1 MHQPH
6 NTFHTK
12 FSHIDQ
18 GVIIMLHLH
27 IHPENP
33 QARLI
38 TQAVERIRS
47 GDVVVYPTDAA
58 YAIGCQIGN
67 KSAMERIAQ
76 IRNLGAKHQYAIMCC
91 DLSDIA
97 TYAKVDNAMY
107 RLLKANTPAVTTF
120 ILPATSEVPKRLM
133 HPKKKTIGLRIP
145 SNPVAQALLKELGEP
160 LLTSTLILP
169 DQKDPLDDPY
179 DIENQLA
186 KRIDVFID
194 SGFGTLST
202 TSIVDLSG
210 ENPVVVRRG
219 VGDVSAFE

>member
-1 MHQPH
+1 
-6 NTFHTK
+6 
-12 FSHIDQ
+12 
-18 GVIIMLHLH
+18 MLHLH

-38 TQAVERIRS
+38 TQAVERIRA

-67 KSAMERIAQ
+67 KHAMERIAQ
-76 IRNLGAKHQYAIMCC
+76 IRGLGPKHQYAIMCS

-97 TYAKVDNAMY
+97 TYAKVDNATY
-107 RLLKANTPAVTTF
+107 RLLKANTPSITTF
-120 ILPATSEVPKRLM
+120 ILTATSEVPKRLM
-133 HPKKKTIGLRIP
+133 HPKKRTIGLRIP
-145 SNPVAQALLKELGEP
+145 SNPIVQALLKELGEP

-169 DQKDPLDDPY
+169 DQTDPLDDPF
-179 DIENQLA
+179 DIENQLS

-194 SGFGTLST
+194 GGLGTLST

-210 ENPVVVRRG
+210 DQPEIVRRG
-219 VGDVSAFE
+219 VGDVSAFD

>member
-1 MHQPH
+1 
-6 NTFHTK
+6 
-12 FSHIDQ
+12 
-18 GVIIMLHLH
+18 MLHLH
-27 IHPENP
+27 VHPENP
-33 QARLI
+33 QQRLI
-38 TQAVERIRS
+38 EQVVERIRA

-67 KSAMERIAQ
+67 KNAMERIAQ
-76 IRNLGAKHQYAIMCC
+76 IRGLGPKHQYAIMCC

-97 TYAKVDNAMY
+97 TYAKVDNATY
-107 RLLKANTPAVTTF
+107 RLLKANTPAITTF
-120 ILPATSEVPKRLM
+120 ILPATSEVPRRLM

-145 SNPVAQALLKELGEP
+145 SNPICQALLKELGEP

-169 DQKDPLDDPY
+169 GQEDPLDDPY

-194 SGFGTLST
+194 GGFGTLTT

-210 ENPVVVRRG
+210 EHPEIIRRG

>member
-1 MHQPH
+1 
-6 NTFHTK
+6 
-12 FSHIDQ
+12 
-18 GVIIMLHLH
+18 MLHLH

-76 IRNLGAKHQYAIMCC
+76 IRNLGAKHQYAIMGC

>member
-1 MHQPH
+1 
-6 NTFHTK
+6 
-12 FSHIDQ
+12 
-18 GVIIMLHLH
+18 MLHLH

-38 TQAVERIRS
+38 TQAVERIRA

-76 IRNLGAKHQYAIMCC
+76 IRGLGPKHQYAIMCC

-107 RLLKANTPAVTTF
+107 RLLKNNTPAVTTF

-169 DQKDPLDDPY
+169 DQKDPLDDPF
-179 DIENQLA
+179 DIENQLG

-210 ENPVVVRRG
+210 ENPEIVRRG

>member
-1 MHQPH
+1 
-6 NTFHTK
+6 
-12 FSHIDQ
+12 
-18 GVIIMLHLH
+18 MLHLRV
-27 IHPENP
+27 HPDNP
-33 QARLI
+33 QPRLI
-38 TQAVERIRS
+38 SQAVERIRA

-67 KSAMERIAQ
+67 KAAMERIGQ
-76 IRNLGAKHQYAIMCC
+76 IRGLGAKHQYAIICA

-107 RLLKANTPAVTTF
+107 RLLKNNTPAVTTF

-145 SNPVAQALLKELGEP
+145 SNPICQMLLQELGEP

-169 DQKDPLDDPY
+169 NQTDPLDDPF
-179 DIENQLA
+179 DIEMQLG

-194 SGFGTLST
+194 GGLGTLST
-202 TSIVDLSG
+202 TSIVDLSKDQP
-210 ENPVVVRRG
+210 EIVRRG
-219 VGDVSAFE
+219 VGNVSAFE

>member
-1 MHQPH
+1 
-6 NTFHTK
+6 
-12 FSHIDQ
+12 
-18 GVIIMLHLH
+18 MLHLH

-38 TQAVERIRS
+38 TQAVERIRA

-67 KSAMERIAQ
+67 KNAMERIAQ
-76 IRNLGAKHQYAIMCC
+76 IRGLGPKHQYAIMCC

-107 RLLKANTPAVTTF
+107 RLLKNNTPAVTTF

-145 SNPVAQALLKELGEP
+145 SNPVAQALLQELGEP

-179 DIENQLA
+179 DIENQLG

-210 ENPVVVRRG
+210 ENPVIVRRG

>member
-1 MHQPH
+1 
-6 NTFHTK
+6 
-12 FSHIDQ
+12 
-18 GVIIMLHLH
+18 MLHLH
-27 IHPENP
+27 VHPENP
-33 QARLI
+33 QQRLI
-38 TQAVERIRS
+38 EQAVERIRA
-47 GDVVVYPTDAA
+47 GDVVVYPTDTA

-67 KSAMERIAQ
+67 KNAMERIAQ
-76 IRNLGAKHQYAIMCC
+76 IRGLGPKHQYAIMCC

-97 TYAKVDNAMY
+97 TYAKVDNATY
-107 RLLKANTPAVTTF
+107 RLLKANTPAITTF
-120 ILPATSEVPKRLM
+120 ILPATSEVPRRLM

-145 SNPVAQALLKELGEP
+145 SNPICQALLKELGEP

-169 DQKDPLDDPY
+169 GQEDPLDDPY

-194 SGFGTLST
+194 GGFGTLTT

-210 ENPVVVRRG
+210 EHPEIIRRG

>member
-1 MHQPH
+1 
-6 NTFHTK
+6 
-12 FSHIDQ
+12 
-18 GVIIMLHLH
+18 MLHLH

-38 TQAVERIRS
+38 TQAVERIRA

-76 IRNLGAKHQYAIMCC
+76 IRGLGPKHQYAIMCC

-107 RLLKANTPAVTTF
+107 RLLKNNTPAVTTF

-179 DIENQLA
+179 DIENQLG

-210 ENPVVVRRG
+210 ENPEIIRRG
-219 VGDVSAFE
+219 VGDVSAFG

>member
-1 MHQPH
+1 
-6 NTFHTK
+6 
-12 FSHIDQ
+12 
-18 GVIIMLHLH
+18 MLHLH

-33 QARLI
+33 QTRLI
-38 TQAVERIRS
+38 TQAVERIRA

-67 KSAMERIAQ
+67 KNAMERIAQ
-76 IRNLGAKHQYAIMCC
+76 IRGLGPKHQYAIMCC

-107 RLLKANTPAVTTF
+107 RLLKNNTPAVTTF

-145 SNPVAQALLKELGEP
+145 SNPVAQALLQELGEP

-179 DIENQLA
+179 DIENQLGN
-186 KRIDVFID
+186 RIDVFID

-210 ENPVVVRRG
+210 ENPEIIRRG
-219 VGDVSAFE
+219 VGDVSAFG

>member
-1 MHQPH
+1 
-6 NTFHTK
+6 
-12 FSHIDQ
+12 
-18 GVIIMLHLH
+18 MLHLH

-38 TQAVERIRS
+38 TQAVDRIRA

-67 KSAMERIAQ
+67 KNAMERIAQ
-76 IRNLGAKHQYAIMCC
+76 IRGLGPKHQYAIMCC

-107 RLLKANTPAVTTF
+107 RLLKNNTPAVTTF

-145 SNPVAQALLKELGEP
+145 SNPVAQALLQELGAP

-179 DIENQLA
+179 DIENQLG

-210 ENPVVVRRG
+210 ENPEIIRRG

>member
-1 MHQPH
+1 
-6 NTFHTK
+6 
-12 FSHIDQ
+12 
-18 GVIIMLHLH
+18 MLHLH

-38 TQAVERIRS
+38 HQAVERIRA

-76 IRNLGAKHQYAIMCC
+76 IRGLGPKHQYAIMCC

-107 RLLKANTPAVTTF
+107 RLLKANTPSITTY

-145 SNPVAQALLKELGEP
+145 TNPICQALLQELGEP
-160 LLTSTLILP
+160 ILTSTLILP
-169 DQKDPLDDPY
+169 GQEDPLDDPY
-179 DIENQLA
+179 DIENQLS

-194 SGFGTLST
+194 GGFGTLTT

-210 ENPVVVRRG
+210 DNPEVIRQG
-219 VGDVSAFE
+219 AGDVSAFE

>member
-1 MHQPH
+1 
-6 NTFHTK
+6 
-12 FSHIDQ
+12 
-18 GVIIMLHLH
+18 MLHLRV
-27 IHPENP
+27 HPENP
-33 QARLI
+33 QPRLI
-38 TQAVERIRS
+38 SQAVERIRA

-67 KSAMERIAQ
+67 KAAMERIAQ
-76 IRNLGAKHQYAIMCC
+76 IRDLSPKHQYAILCC

-107 RLLKANTPAVTTF
+107 RLLKNNTPAVTTF
-120 ILPATSEVPKRLM
+120 ILPATSEVPRRLM

-145 SNPVAQALLKELGEP
+145 SNPVCQMLLKELDEP

-169 DQKDPLDDPY
+169 GQDDPLDDPY
-179 DIENQLA
+179 DIEMQLG

-194 SGFGTLST
+194 SGLGTLTT

-210 ENPVVVRRG
+210 DQPEIIRRG
-219 VGDVSAFE
+219 IGDVSAFE

>member
-1 MHQPH
+1 
-6 NTFHTK
+6 
-12 FSHIDQ
+12 
-18 GVIIMLHLH
+18 MLHLH

-38 TQAVERIRS
+38 TQAVDRIRA

-76 IRNLGAKHQYAIMCC
+76 IRGLGPKHQYAIMCC

-107 RLLKANTPAVTTF
+107 RLLKNNTPAVTTF

-179 DIENQLA
+179 DIENQLG

-194 SGFGTLST
+194 SGFGTLSM

-210 ENPVVVRRG
+210 ENPEIIRRG

>member
-1 MHQPH
+1 
-6 NTFHTK
+6 
-12 FSHIDQ
+12 
-18 GVIIMLHLH
+18 MLHLH

-33 QARLI
+33 QPRLI
-38 TQAVERIRS
+38 QQAVERIRA

-67 KSAMERIAQ
+67 KSAMERIAH
-76 IRNLGAKHQYAIMCC
+76 IRGLGPKHQYAIVCS

-107 RLLKANTPAVTTF
+107 RLLKNNTPAVSTF
-120 ILPATSEVPKRLM
+120 ILPATSEVPRRLM

-145 SNPVAQALLKELGEP
+145 TNPICQALLKELGEP
-160 LLTSTLILP
+160 LLTSTLMLP
-169 DQKDPLDDPY
+169 NQEDPLNDPY
-179 DIENQLA
+179 EIELQLG

-194 SGFGTLST
+194 GGFGSLNT
-202 TSIVDLSG
+202 TSIIDLSG
-210 ENPVVVRRG
+210 DQAVVIRRG

>member
-1 MHQPH
+1 
-6 NTFHTK
+6 
-12 FSHIDQ
+12 
-18 GVIIMLHLH
+18 MLHLH

-38 TQAVERIRS
+38 TQAVERIRA

-67 KSAMERIAQ
+67 KSALERIAQ
-76 IRNLGAKHQYAIMCC
+76 IRGLGPKHQYAIMCC

-107 RLLKANTPAVTTF
+107 RLLKNNTPAVTTF

-145 SNPVAQALLKELGEP
+145 SNPVAQALLQELGEP

-179 DIENQLA
+179 DIENQLG

-210 ENPVVVRRG
+210 ENPEIIRRG
-219 VGDVSAFE
+219 VGDVSAFG

>member
-1 MHQPH
+1 
-6 NTFHTK
+6 
-12 FSHIDQ
+12 
-18 GVIIMLHLH
+18 MLHLH

-38 TQAVERIRS
+38 TQAVDRIRA

-67 KSAMERIAQ
+67 KNAMERIAQ
-76 IRNLGAKHQYAIMCC
+76 IRGLGPKHQYAIMCC

-107 RLLKANTPAVTTF
+107 RLLKNNTPAVTTF

-145 SNPVAQALLKELGEP
+145 SNPIAQALLKELGEP

-169 DQKDPLDDPY
+169 DQTEPLDDPY
-179 DIENQLA
+179 DIENQLG

-194 SGFGTLST
+194 GGFGTLST
-202 TSIVDLSG
+202 TSILDLSG
-210 ENPVVVRRG
+210 ENPEIVRRG

>member
-1 MHQPH
+1 
-6 NTFHTK
+6 
-12 FSHIDQ
+12 
-18 GVIIMLHLH
+18 MLHLH

-38 TQAVERIRS
+38 TQAVDRIRA

-67 KSAMERIAQ
+67 KNAMERIAQ
-76 IRNLGAKHQYAIMCC
+76 IRGLGPKHQYAIMCC

-107 RLLKANTPAVTTF
+107 RLLKNNTPAVTTF
-120 ILPATSEVPKRLM
+120 ILPATNEVPKRLM

-145 SNPVAQALLKELGEP
+145 SNPIAQTLLKELGEP

-169 DQKDPLDDPY
+169 DQTEPLDDPY
-179 DIENQLA
+179 DIENQLG

-194 SGFGTLST
+194 GGFGTLST

-210 ENPVVVRRG
+210 ENPEIVRRG

>member
-1 MHQPH
+1 
-6 NTFHTK
+6 
-12 FSHIDQ
+12 
-18 GVIIMLHLH
+18 MLHLRV
-27 IHPENP
+27 HPDNP

-38 TQAVERIRS
+38 SQAVERIRA

-67 KSAMERIAQ
+67 KHAMERIAQ
-76 IRNLGAKHQYAIMCC
+76 IRGLGPKHQYAIICC
-91 DLSDIA
+91 DLSDLA
-97 TYAKVDNAMY
+97 TYAKVDNAVY
-107 RLLKANTPAVTTF
+107 RLLKNNTPAVTTF

-145 SNPVAQALLKELGEP
+145 TNPVCQMLLQELGEP

-169 DQKDPLDDPY
+169 DQTDPLDDPY
-179 DIENQLA
+179 DIEIQLG

-194 SGFGTLST
+194 SGLGTLST

-210 ENPVVVRRG
+210 DQPEVIRRG

>member
-1 MHQPH
+1 
-6 NTFHTK
+6 
-12 FSHIDQ
+12 
-18 GVIIMLHLH
+18 MLHLH

-38 TQAVERIRS
+38 TQAVERIRA

-76 IRNLGAKHQYAIMCC
+76 IRGLGPKHQYAIMCC

-107 RLLKANTPAVTTF
+107 RLLKNNTPAVTTF

-145 SNPVAQALLKELGEP
+145 GNPVAQALLQELGAP

-179 DIENQLA
+179 DIENQLG

-210 ENPVVVRRG
+210 ENPEIIRRG

>member
-1 MHQPH
+1 
-6 NTFHTK
+6 
-12 FSHIDQ
+12 
-18 GVIIMLHLH
+18 MLHLH

-120 ILPATSEVPKRLM
+120 ILAATSEVPKRLM

-210 ENPVVVRRG
+210 ENPVVVRHG

>member
-1 MHQPH
+1 
-6 NTFHTK
+6 
-12 FSHIDQ
+12 
-18 GVIIMLHLH
+18 MLHLH

-38 TQAVERIRS
+38 TQAVERIRA

-76 IRNLGAKHQYAIMCC
+76 IRGLGPKHQYAIMCC

-107 RLLKANTPAVTTF
+107 RLLKNNTPAVTTF

-179 DIENQLA
+179 DIENQLG

-210 ENPVVVRRG
+210 ENPVIVRRG

>member
-1 MHQPH
+1 
-6 NTFHTK
+6 
-12 FSHIDQ
+12 
-18 GVIIMLHLH
+18 MLHLH

-38 TQAVERIRS
+38 TQAVERIRA

-76 IRNLGAKHQYAIMCC
+76 IRGLGPKHQYAIMCC

-107 RLLKANTPAVTTF
+107 RLLKNNTPAVTTF

-145 SNPVAQALLKELGEP
+145 SNPVAQALLQELGEP

-179 DIENQLA
+179 DIENQLG

-194 SGFGTLST
+194 SGFGTVST

-210 ENPVVVRRG
+210 ENPEIIRRG

>member
-1 MHQPH
+1 
-6 NTFHTK
+6 
-12 FSHIDQ
+12 
-18 GVIIMLHLH
+18 MLHLH

-38 TQAVERIRS
+38 TQAVERIRA

-76 IRNLGAKHQYAIMCC
+76 IRGLGPKHQYAIMCC

-107 RLLKANTPAVTTF
+107 RLLKANTPAITTF

-145 SNPVAQALLKELGEP
+145 SNPVAQALLQELGEP
-160 LLTSTLILP
+160 LLTSTLILR

-179 DIENQLA
+179 DIENQLG

-210 ENPVVVRRG
+210 ENPEVVRRG
-219 VGDVSAFE
+219 VGDLSAFE

>member
-1 MHQPH
+1 
-6 NTFHTK
+6 
-12 FSHIDQ
+12 
-18 GVIIMLHLH
+18 MLHLH

-38 TQAVERIRS
+38 TQAVERIRA

-76 IRNLGAKHQYAIMCC
+76 IRGLGPKHQYAIMCC

-107 RLLKANTPAVTTF
+107 RLLKNNTPAVTTF

-145 SNPVAQALLKELGEP
+145 SNPVAQALLQELGAP

-179 DIENQLA
+179 DIENQLG

-210 ENPVVVRRG
+210 ENPEIIRRG
-219 VGDVSAFE
+219 VGDVSAFV

>member
-1 MHQPH
+1 
-6 NTFHTK
+6 
-12 FSHIDQ
+12 
-18 GVIIMLHLH
+18 MLHLH

-38 TQAVERIRS
+38 TQAVERIRA

-76 IRNLGAKHQYAIMCC
+76 IRGLGPKHQYAIMCC

-107 RLLKANTPAVTTF
+107 RLLKANTPAITTF

-145 SNPVAQALLKELGEP
+145 SNPVAQALLQELGEP
-160 LLTSTLILP
+160 LLTSTLILH

-179 DIENQLA
+179 DIENQLG

-194 SGFGTLST
+194 SGFGPLST

-210 ENPVVVRRG
+210 ENPEIVRRG